1 VSGLVNVGVSAT
13 FGGIDDIGDAAT
25 AFGTGFMAGLGP
37 SGGGFVASRLIGLSS
52 TGRAVGAIT
61 GGAVGSGGGEAITQ
75 GVGDYRA
82 GRPFGL
88 DWASVGI
95 AATGGALGA
104 AATLPLGNS
113 FVEIVSGGIIGS
125 QFDLGAGAANAIYGR
140 SVKP

>member
-1 VSGLVNVGVSAT
+1 LSN
-13 FGGIDDIGDAAT
+13 GGNID
-25 AFGTGFMAGLGP
+25 P
-37 SGGGFVASRLIGLSS
+37 V
-52 TGRAVGAIT
+52 
-61 GGAVGSGGGEAITQ
+61 
-75 GVGDYRA
+75 
-82 GRPFGL
+82 
-88 DWASVGI
+88 SVGI